1 MAEVVNPGGHIAL
14 HINRVGGDITCR
26 VAVGGEADHVV
37 CIIIS
42 KERRLRCRSPFGHL
56 AAADIVAVVGGVTHG
71 IRYRSG
77 LVAAGAVRRGSH
89 IAGGISHADAA
100 PGDIRH
106 GRGGIAATI
115 GVRQFHARSR
125 VAARGG
131 GHDAGK
137 ILLRNRKSIHRHR
150 LSGDG

>member
-1 MAEVVNPGGHIAL
+1 M
-14 HINRVGGDITCR
+14 
-26 VAVGGEADHVV
+26 
-37 CIIIS
+37 
-42 KERRLRCRSPFGHL
+42 
-56 AAADIVAVVGGVTHG
+56 GGVTHG

-125 VAARGG
+125 VAAGGG
-131 GHDAGK
+131 GHDAIN
-137 ILLRNRKSIHRHR
+137 ILLRNRKAIHRHS
-150 LSGDG
+150 LGGDVGCGNAAVPDTFRIRIIDAPLRGSQAAFVYRNHFTFEELV